1 MWTFVRTN
9 EWFIAIVNGD
19 KCVCDVVIG
28 LNHFALNTK
37 NEWKNTPK
45 LMKVTK
51 VSEILTDLYQMNKR
65 KCINVGNFNQ
75 IEI

>member
-1 MWTFVRTN
+1 
-9 EWFIAIVNGD
+9 
-19 KCVCDVVIG
+19 
-28 LNHFALNTK
+28 
-37 NEWKNTPK
+37 
-45 LMKVTK
+45 MKVTK